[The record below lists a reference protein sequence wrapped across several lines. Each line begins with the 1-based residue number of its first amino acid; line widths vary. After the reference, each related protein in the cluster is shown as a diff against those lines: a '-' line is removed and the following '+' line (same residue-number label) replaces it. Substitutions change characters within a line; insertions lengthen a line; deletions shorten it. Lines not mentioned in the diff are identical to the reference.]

1 MQIKFELMMYCTTGW
16 DDDESTAFLEVY
28 SFDEIVQATSVL
40 NKHSSFYSDEERN
53 LYNDY
58 RSRMETENFKELSCL
73 GEVRGIRCVYNNE
86 KGVSGVISLDDEY
99 GADGHVKVNNQEHA
113 NEYKKLLAKAKS
125 LACDITNL

>member
-28 SFDEIVQATSVL
+28 SFDEIVQATSIL
-40 NKHSSFYSDEERN
+40 NKHSSFYSDEERD

-58 RSRMETENFKELSCL
+58 RSRMETENFKDISYL

-86 KGVSGVISLDDEY
+86 KGISGVISLDDEY

>member
-1 MQIKFELMMYCTTGW
+1 MQIKFELMLYCTTGW

-28 SFDEIVQATSVL
+28 SFEELVEATTLL
-40 NKHSSFYSDEERN
+40 NKNRHMMNDEEQEN
-53 LYNDY
+53 YDEY
-58 RSRMETENFKELSCL
+58 RKRMESENWKEISYL

-125 LACDITNL
+125 LACDIANL